1 MDDQDIR
8 KLAERVIDEVIK
20 ASLERFASSQATF
33 NRIEEKENIEW
44 PPAEGFTWETGLK
57 SLESFV
63 TTWNVSDKWKYCID
77 FLGHKEGKYEYRIV
91 WSIPTRRKP
100 VPRATASV
108 YFTLVPQLSES
119 ATILVFY
126 VFEGQRLVHRPG
138 ESKFREEWLQSILDS
153 KSVVFNSIHL

>member
-108 YFTLVPQLSES
+108 YFTLVPQLSEVR
-119 ATILVFY
+119 TGHVHITWF
-126 VFEGQRLVHRPG
+126 RL
-138 ESKFREEWLQSILDS
+138 ILDQI
-153 KSVVFNSIHL
+153 VLCVLHFGPFLFAVCNNPCVLCV